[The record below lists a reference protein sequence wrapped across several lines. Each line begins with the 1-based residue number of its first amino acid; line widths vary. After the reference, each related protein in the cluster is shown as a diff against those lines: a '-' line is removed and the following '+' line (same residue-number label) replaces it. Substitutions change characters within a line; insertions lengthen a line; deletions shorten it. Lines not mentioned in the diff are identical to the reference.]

1 MPVIGSRADYGKW
14 ATLACANGA
23 ESVQIIGQN
32 RQHITLLRFVAP
44 NLQGRQ
50 AVLFQRHIT
59 QPENRAAPCI
69 VYQFGERV
77 GQPARAHIVNRNN
90 RIGIAQL
97 PAAVY
102 HFLRTA
108 FHFGVAAL
116 HRVKIQ
122 IRAVAAC
129 CHRRSRAAAQANQ
142 HPRAAQLHQQRA
154 CGDFVFVR
162 LRRLDVAQAARNHNR
177 LVVAIHLLVKGLLK
191 GAEIAQ
197 QVGATKFVVKRCA
210 ADGGFKHNVQR
221 G

>member
-1 MPVIGSRADYGKW
+1 M
-14 ATLACANGA
+14 
-23 ESVQIIGQN
+23 
-32 RQHITLLRFVAP
+32 
-44 NLQGRQ
+44 
-50 AVLFQRHIT
+50 LFQRHIT
-59 QPENRAAPCI
+59 QPENRAAPRI
-69 VYQFGERV
+69 VYQFGEGV
-77 GQPARAHIVNRNN
+77 GQAARAHIVNGNN
-90 RIGIAQL
+90 GIVLAQL

-122 IRAVAAC
+122 IRAVAAR
-129 CHRRSRAAAQANQ
+129 CHGRSRAAAQANQ
-142 HPRAAQLHQQRA
+142 HPRAAQLHQQCA
-154 CGDFVFVR
+154 LGDFVFVR

-197 QVGATKFVVKRCA
+197 QVGATKFVVKRRT